1 MTLGWYSRLL
11 QTVLIRVQSYSIAHL
26 IKGWE
31 GQFLEKMTRSKN
43 TLPLVLHGP
52 FGCFPSPVGGTEAYV
67 AALCRELQ
75 GLGVANVEPLRAW
88 RA

>member
-1 MTLGWYSRLL
+1 
-11 QTVLIRVQSYSIAHL
+11 VLIRVQSYSIAHL

-43 TLPLVLHGP
+43 TLPLVLHVS
-52 FGCFPSPVGGTEAYV
+52 FGYFPSPVGGTEVYV

-75 GLGVANVEPLRAW
+75 SLGVANVVAAPGMASLSMNNSQSHVSE
-88 RA
+88 